1 MGTVDGLQ
9 KNLQTHCNALTFK
22 DVVSLYRESQCP
34 NHSNRRRRGHIKF
47 SWVFV
52 REGTC
57 DSDEVESDPGQLRAC
72 MVKNEGDT
80 HDIQVQKKCR
90 GLLH

>member
-1 MGTVDGLQ
+1 M
-9 KNLQTHCNALTFK
+9 
-22 DVVSLYRESQCP
+22 
-34 NHSNRRRRGHIKF
+34 KF

-57 DSDEVESDPGQLRAC
+57 DSDKVESDPGQLRAC